1 MSTLTSAQIL
11 SAIPTDPL
19 TGAISVPIYQTSTF
33 VQEEPGVNK
42 GYDYTRSNNPTR
54 AALENLVAVM
64 ENGVAGLAFSSGL
77 SAVDAVVKLLSQ
89 GDEIL
94 AVDSIYGGT
103 FRLFGSVYSR
113 FGIQTRYVDT
123 TDTDSVREA
132 ITPATR
138 LIWLESPTNPTL
150 RICDIRAISRIA
162 REKGILV
169 CVDNTFAS
177 PVLQQPLDLGADIS
191 LHSATKY
198 LGGHSDLIAGVIA
211 VRDRELGDRLKFIQ
225 NATGLALSPYDSWLL
240 IRGIETLE
248 VRVRHICRTALQV
261 ARFLQQHPAVDKV
274 YYPGLPSHPGHETA
288 GRQSSG
294 FGGVVSFT
302 LKEDTE
308 EAARDVVSD
317 TRLFRL
323 AESLG
328 GTKSLINH
336 PARMTHK
343 SIPAETR
350 RQVGIPDSLIR
361 LSIGLEDAELLTQDL
376 DDTLNRWFGQSPV
389 ICRNLQ
395 NAWT

>member
-11 SAIPTDPL
+11 SAIPIDPL
-19 TGAISVPIYQTSTF
+19 TGAIAVPIYQTSTF
-33 VQEEPGVNK
+33 AQQEPGVHK

-54 AALENLVAVM
+54 AALEDLVAVI
-64 ENGVAGLAFSSGL
+64 ENGVTGLAFSSGL
-77 SAVDAVVKLLSQ
+77 SAVDAVMKLLSQ
-89 GDEIL
+89 GDEVV

-103 FRLFGSVYSR
+103 FRLFGSIYSR
-113 FGIQTRYVDT
+113 FGIKVSYVDT
-123 TDTDSVREA
+123 TDIEAVRKA
-132 ITPATR
+132 VTR
-138 LIWLESPTNPTL
+138 STKLVWLETPTNPTL
-150 RICDIRAISRIA
+150 RICDIEAISRIA
-162 REKGILV
+162 HENGAIV

-177 PVLQQPLDLGADIS
+177 PVLQQPLSLGADIS

-198 LGGHSDLIAGVIA
+198 LGGHSDVIAGVLA
-211 VRDRELGDRLKFIQ
+211 VRDKELGERLKFIQ
-225 NATGLALSPYDSWLL
+225 NATGLALAPYDSWLV

-248 VRVRHICRTALQV
+248 VRVRHICRSAQEV
-261 ARFLQQHPAVDKV
+261 ARFLQAHPAVDRV
-274 YYPGLPSHPGHETA
+274 FYPGLPDHPGHETA
-288 GRQSSG
+288 KRQSSG

-317 TRLFRL
+317 TRLFTL

-361 LSIGLEDAELLTQDL
+361 LSIGLEDADLLTRDL
-376 DDTLNRWFGQSPV
+376 DETLNRSFAQNS
-389 ICRNLQ
+389 ILCRNLE